1 MNPMVARGGE
11 RFLRDMIARELAC
24 RDRLIDPSE
33 VLINDAARSQIEMAN
48 LGIAHLPFGQ
58 TNVGSTRA
66 QFAAGVAPVELV
78 VKWCLREERG
88 VAIFL
93 LPGFAAGVNTP
104 AVTNNQHHRPGHTA
118 HSGDDSK
125 DRQALSGCGIDNQEM
140 ASLHREK

>member
-1 MNPMVARGGE
+1 MKPMVARGGE
-11 RFLRDMIARELAC
+11 RFLRDLIARKLAI
-24 RDRLIDPSE
+24 RDCFIDPSE
-33 VLINDAARSQIEMAN
+33 VLINDPAGSQVEMAD
-48 LGIAHLPFGQ
+48 LGIAHLPFRQ
-58 TNVGSTRA
+58 TDVRAARA
-66 QFAAGVAPVELV
+66 QFAAGVAPVEFV
-78 VKWCLREERG
+78 VKRCLCEECG

-93 LPGFAAGVNTP
+93 PPVFAAGVNTP